1 MKLNMKQTLAA
12 ALLLSTM
19 IAGGSAQAQI
29 AVDVDIDVGSI
40 TILYALSDI
49 SVGIDDTA
57 LGQLFSPAAGCSS
70 ATTGS
75 ECDEGTATG
84 NATVNSGA
92 LEFAGGINPA
102 ALANVNA
109 VSLVLQDVWA
119 VRAIGGTSTNTTVAA
134 TLSGN
139 TTLTGPNSSQIN
151 VSGITVPGATF
162 ADPGLGT
169 PVSGNVDL
177 TLDLSGVTSDGLHD
191 GGALLYTIEV
201 NNT

>member
-12 ALLLSTM
+12 ALLLSTL

-40 TILYALSDI
+40 TILYALTDI

-57 LGQLFSPAAGCSS
+57 LGQLFSPAAGCS
-70 ATTGS
+70 GS
-75 ECDEGTATG
+75 ECDEGSATG
-84 NATVNSGA
+84 NATVNAGA

-201 NNT
+201 SNT